1 MSKITEALKNILPA
15 EQISEVTA
23 AVETMMAQQ
32 NEALKAEYKSKL
44 EEAYEEFE
52 DEKKAQEALMEQG
65 YKQAYEIIAELQ
77 HRLET
82 QREEF
87 ESALEEGFEEA
98 YQELQ
103 KEKSKNTDIEVDLYD
118 EFDNRLKEMKEFMV
132 DKIDLFMS
140 LQEKEIYES
149 AKRDVL
155 DDPQLLEHRV
165 ALDKV
170 TQAVSGYLS
179 ENVAGVSVTELEKY
193 SRAVEELKG
202 QMKITESR
210 NMRLQMQNNK
220 LNEQVKEANGLLTE
234 AAKVERTA
242 RANRK
247 TNASG
252 RGNRAMGND
261 HILSEYANP
270 EAKHHQQRVVS
281 EVAANDP
288 LNDLLVLSGIPM
300 DDPQK

>member
-1 MSKITEALKNILPA
+1 MSKITETLKNILPA

-23 AVETMMAQQ
+23 AVEMMMSQQ
-32 NEALKAEYKSKL
+32 NESLKLEYKSKL

-52 DEKKAQEALMEQG
+52 DEKTALEAVMEQG
-65 YKQAYEIIAELQ
+65 YKQAYEIISELQ
-77 HRLET
+77 HRLDT

-118 EFDNRLKEMKEFMV
+118 EFDNRLREMKEFFV
-132 DKIDLFMS
+132 DKIDRFLT
-140 LQEKEIYES
+140 LQEKEIYEH
-149 AKRDVL
+149 AKRNVL

-170 TQAVSGYLS
+170 AQAVSGYLS
-179 ENVAGVSVTELEKY
+179 EDVAGVSATELEKY
-193 SRAVEELKG
+193 SRVAEELKG
-202 QMKITESR
+202 QMKIIESR

-220 LNEQVKEANGLLTE
+220 LDEQVKEANGLLTE
-234 AAKVERTA
+234 AAKHERTA
-242 RANRK
+242 RTNRR

-252 RGNRAMGND
+252 KGQRAMGHD
-261 HILSEYANP
+261 HILSEYSNP
-270 EAKHHQQRVVS
+270 EAKHQRVVS
-281 EVAANDP
+281 EGTNNDA
-288 LNDLLVLSGIPM
+288 LNDLLVLSGIIE
-300 DDPQK
+300 DGQK